1 MRLYIVDFRFRAGVP
16 LLRKERILTSLR
28 MGQPV
33 SLPELLAGASWVQ
46 CMSREE
52 AEQRAAYL
60 RTLAEVES
68 ASVAI
73 SEQGDAA

>member
-1 MRLYIVDFRFRAGVP
+1 MQLYIVDFKFRKNVSLA
-16 LLRKERILTSLR
+16 RRERILASLR
-28 MGQPV
+28 VGQPV

-46 CMSREE
+46 CTSMEE
-52 AEQRAAYL
+52 AEKRAAYL

-73 SEQGDAA
+73 SCQGDAA